1 MTNIISSHEGLS
13 PQNSMSPDL
22 IPHQHQSDEVKLN
35 ISITDTAAQ
44 SKVQLPLEKLEIVH
58 TIAGRVRIRASEGVS
73 KSTIRNISQGL
84 RQQYGVKEVAT
95 NEQTNSIVVSF
106 DEKKLSLPEVLGL
119 LQQFNIYQTQVLPNS
134 NNQTD
139 PFAAWKSV
147 DFWKEQTISLIPLMT
162 GLAVTGGLGISG
174 LVAIPVYMITA
185 EATRKVIDSLE
196 VETSGSQK
204 LQQSK
209 GKKDAD
215 SKNKANAFGQNQQV
229 RDLKGKNSI
238 TQPAKIAYSVVH
250 AIPGRIRFHL
260 PRLAEDR
267 AYGRRLERLL
277 NNDPQTMSVRVNID
291 AASIAIAYK
300 LSQISVSHWVNLMEL
315 ALQINLPSDT
325 IKVPQPQTSQEQAS
339 QITQI
344 DTTTVSENTTSNVA
358 HTAQSDNINVL
369 EDTTQKESRTTE
381 VENTTLNLSNLWADL
396 KPATLSYSL
405 AMMANFPL

>member
-1 MTNIISSHEGLS
+1 
-13 PQNSMSPDL
+13 MSPDL

-119 LQQFNIYQTQVLPNS
+119 LQQFNIHQTQVLPNS

-162 GLAVTGGLGISG
+162 GLAVTGGLGING

-185 EATRKVIDSLE
+185 EVTRKVIDSLE

-209 GKKDAD
+209 GKGDAD

-238 TQPAKIAYSVVH
+238 TQPTKIAYSVVH

-300 LSQISVSHWVNLMEL
+300 PSQISVSHWVNLMEL

-339 QITQI
+339 QTTQI

-358 HTAQSDNINVL
+358 HTAQSNNINVL